1 MNKHN
6 INSIS
11 FMIASFKDIVNSF
24 GKKSESVAF
33 FKRQIDGLCSI
44 NQLNFDDVDLVYRLL
59 GIVNTAAIKWDIAET
74 KLEQYISAMNTLIRY
89 NDDDIRTY
97 IIANLESQNKISSAI
112 KEIICET
119 FGISIKN
126 VSKNTDE
133 NNITFGQYKK
143 PTVENSEV
151 QKLKKLMNTYPY
163 RLIKIKNSNAVC
175 SSDRSYYECNV
186 EDIPKSK
193 SVLKELA
200 SGQTSYT
207 IGAKKSDGD
216 PCHPRHYIE
225 TCEEAMAMAHSIN
238 WDTIYKI
245 IRNNKY

>member
-11 FMIASFKDIVNSF
+11 FMIASFKDIVDSF
-24 GKKSESVAF
+24 GKKSESVSF

-44 NQLNFDDVDLVYRLL
+44 NQLSLDDVDLVYRLL
-59 GIVNTAAIKWDIAET
+59 GIVNTDAIKWDIAET
-74 KLEQYISAMNTLIRY
+74 KLAQYISAMNMLIRY
-89 NDDDIRTY
+89 NDATIQTY
-97 IIANLESQNKISSAI
+97 IIYNLDSQDKISSAV

-119 FGISIKN
+119 LGLDIKN
-126 VSKNTDE
+126 VSKNPDE
-133 NNITFGQYKK
+133 NKLVFGQYKR
-143 PTVENSEV
+143 PTTENLEV
-151 QKLKKLMNTYPY
+151 QKLKKLMNSYPTMI
-163 RLIKIKNSNAVC
+163 IKIKNSNAVC
-175 SSDRSYYECNV
+175 SSDRSYYECKV
-186 EDIPKSK
+186 ADISKTK

-207 IGAKKSDGD
+207 IGVEKSDGD

-245 IRNNKY
+245 MNNNKY